1 MSSSGHSRPGHRDGT
16 ECVSYM
22 EGVLSGG
29 VVTSAKVR
37 RLCEVMLPRVRG
49 GYGRWHYDPALAARC
64 PDFIERFC
72 CNPQGRPG
80 NRIVLQPFQLFWQE
94 VAFGFVDADGMRQ
107 LHEVMHVR
115 ARKNGKTTEAAGVA
129 LFMLMADHE
138 GAPQCYSAAT
148 SKDQASLLYGA
159 MLNMVRNSPALSKRL
174 HKGTIPDRSQDG
186 LLCPRNGG
194 YFTPLSSQ
202 TRNLDGLNVH
212 FAAVDEM
219 AAITNRDTYDL
230 VMQGTSSREQP
241 LVVEITTNGF
251 ERDNLFDQQYD
262 YAARW
267 LDGDVED
274 DRFLPVIYELDS
286 RDEWDSE
293 AAWPKANPGLG
304 TIKRV
309 ETMRSF
315 CDKARQDPAF
325 MPTFLT
331 KDCNIPE
338 NRASAW
344 LRFDEAVNRETYD
357 WREMGFR
364 YCVVGYDAS
373 DSVDLTAAVALMMR
387 PERDASGDVVRDED
401 GTPVMDPHLYQMSH
415 YWLPEEALRASAT
428 SGLRKERDGVPYS
441 QWEADGLLTLVPGN
455 KVDHRVVFDWMN
467 ELRDVY
473 DIWPFAMGY
482 DPWHLTDDSW
492 ISMARTFVGSDRL
505 EMVRQGAKTLSGPMK
520 EIRADYARHRIVDN
534 DNPMNQWCRMNV
546 SVVTDRN
553 DNVLP
558 QKGKGPNGRIDGF
571 MAELMAYVALE
582 RHKEEYV
589 SVV

>member
-1 MSSSGHSRPGHRDGT
+1 MSSSAPSQPGHRDGT

-22 EGVLSGG
+22 ESVLSGG
-29 VVTSAKVR
+29 VVTSRKVS
-37 RLCEVMLPRVRG
+37 RLCEVMLPRVRD
-49 GYGRWHYDPALAARC
+49 GYRRWHYDPTRATRC

-94 VAFGFVDADGMRQ
+94 LAFGFVDDDGLRQ
-107 LHEVMHVR
+107 FHEVMHVR
-115 ARKNGKTTEAAGVA
+115 ARKNGKTTEAAGIS
-129 LFMLMADHE
+129 LYMLMADHE

-148 SKDQASLLYGA
+148 SKPQASLLYGA
-159 MLNMVRNSPALSKRL
+159 MLNMVRQSPSISRRV
-174 HKGTIPDRSQDG
+174 HKGTIPDRGQDG
-186 LLCPRNGG
+186 LIYQRNSG

-202 TRNLDGLNVH
+202 TRHLDGLNVH
-212 FAAVDEM
+212 FAAIDEM

-241 LVVEITTNGF
+241 LVIEITTNGF

-267 LDGDVED
+267 LDGEVED
-274 DRFLPVIYELDS
+274 DGFLPVIYELDS

-304 TIKRV
+304 TIKRL
-309 ETMRSF
+309 ETMRGF

-344 LRFDEAVNRETYD
+344 LRFDEAVNRETFD

-373 DSVDLTAAVALMMR
+373 DSVDLTAAVALMAR
-387 PERDASGDVVRDED
+387 PERDEDGEVVRDED
-401 GTPVMDPHLYQMSH
+401 GRPVMDPHLYQLSH
-415 YWLPEEALRASAT
+415 YWLPEESLRASAT
-428 SGLRKERDGVPYS
+428 SGLRKERDGVPYG
-441 QWEADGLLTLVPGN
+441 QWEADGYLTLVPGN

-492 ISMARTFVGSDRL
+492 ISMARSFVGSDRL

-571 MAELMAYVALE
+571 MAELIAYIALQ
-582 RHKEEYV
+582 RHEDEYV